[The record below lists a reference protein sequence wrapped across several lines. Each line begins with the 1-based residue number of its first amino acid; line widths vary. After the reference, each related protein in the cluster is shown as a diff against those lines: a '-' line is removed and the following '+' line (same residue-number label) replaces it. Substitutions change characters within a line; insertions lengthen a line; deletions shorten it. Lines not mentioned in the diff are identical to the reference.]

1 MAEIQKS
8 TNNQEVKSE
17 FLKLTENFE
26 NGQSYTVE
34 VKGIESD
41 NIKFEVK

>member
-1 MAEIQKS
+1 VTITLADGTDKEG
-8 TNNQEVKSE
+8 
-17 FLKLTENFE
+17 KLTENFE